1 MSLSYFSSIKKSKK
15 GKEKEKKHDLAGEA
29 PKSPVLDEE
38 DEKFLERLAALAEGP
53 EATPPPLPERPVV
66 ILDNGKKVEG
76 KDAQEALMDGA
87 QKVPLPMS
95 PPEIVEPN
103 TEGATKEKETDS
115 KEKKSFMTYFN
126 LAQSKLARSKSTS
139 DKDADK
145 AKEKQEKQDKKQEKH
160 DKKHDKDKK
169 SAGDTLHDAAE
180 ATKSSQEKEASKEE
194 DDLTTILDQLN
205 LAAVN
210 NRVFSFSKESAE
222 LLDKFKLVLKDLVNG
237 VPTAYNDLEKLLT
250 DSETQLKKMYGN
262 LPPFLQNLVKS
273 LPAKMS
279 AGLVPELLAAS
290 SEKPGFDAKMAGA
303 GGSTGTE
310 KKKRSKR
317 SQIPSLKSLVS
328 AQGAVA
334 TMLRTILNFLK
345 LRFPMFITGTNVLM
359 SLAVFLLLFV
369 FWYCHKRGRETRLEG
384 ERLAAEEADSA
395 MASSVSSFDDSVV
408 DDKGASASQSKN
420 LETEKSEPPLI
431 IHDNKEAGDKPS
443 ALLEDMPDV
452 LSLPD
457 PSAELTKSG
466 GGGVPM
472 TKPPTSDEKK

>member
-1 MSLSYFSSIKKSKK
+1 
-15 GKEKEKKHDLAGEA
+15 
-29 PKSPVLDEE
+29 
-38 DEKFLERLAALAEGP
+38 
-53 EATPPPLPERPVV
+53 
-66 ILDNGKKVEG
+66 
-76 KDAQEALMDGA
+76 
-87 QKVPLPMS
+87 
-95 PPEIVEPN
+95 
-103 TEGATKEKETDS
+103 
-115 KEKKSFMTYFN
+115 
-126 LAQSKLARSKSTS
+126 
-139 DKDADK
+139 
-145 AKEKQEKQDKKQEKH
+145 
-160 DKKHDKDKK
+160 
-169 SAGDTLHDAAE
+169 
-180 ATKSSQEKEASKEE
+180 
-194 DDLTTILDQLN
+194 
-205 LAAVN
+205 
-210 NRVFSFSKESAE
+210 
-222 LLDKFKLVLKDLVNG
+222 VLKDLVNG
-237 VPTAYNDLEKLLT
+237 VPTAYNDLENLLT

-290 SEKPGFDAKMAGA
+290 SEKPGFDAQQRMGA
-303 GGSTGTE
+303 EASTGQ

-395 MASSVSSFDDSVV
+395 MASSASSFDDSII
-408 DDKGASASQSKN
+408 DEKRASASESRN
-420 LETEKSEPPLI
+420 AEKSDPPLI
-431 IHDNKEAGDKPS
+431 IHDNKEVGDKPS
-443 ALLEDMPDV
+443 ALLEDLPDV

-466 GGGVPM
+466 GEAPV
-472 TKPPTSDEKK
+472 TKTPELVERK